1 MKKKNIIIA
10 VLVVC
15 SLLIAG
21 SGGYLVFKAIND
33 KQSDDSYRNLASSYV
48 HMTDPS
54 GMSQENAY
62 TADAT
67 SGTGVTYAASSAAP
81 STVPATTV
89 VPYLPAEQ
97 NPVDFQEI
105 QDVENDEIYSW
116 IKVPNT
122 AIDYPVLQSK
132 TSDFF
137 YLDHGVNKQYSFAGA
152 IYSQFCNK
160 TDYSDRVTVLYGH
173 NMNNGSMFATL
184 LNFSDPDFFAS
195 NKDIYIYTDNMGYSY
210 EIVSAYYADTSH
222 IMNSHDFSNDDVY
235 KSFLEDVL
243 HPHSISG
250 NVRDGA
256 TLDINDRLLILSTCS
271 NSGAERFLVVGKLVA
286 QQPLENAG

>member
-97 NPVDFQEI
+97 NP
-105 QDVENDEIYSW
+105 
-116 IKVPNT
+116 K
-122 AIDYPVLQSK
+122 
-132 TSDFF
+132 
-137 YLDHGVNKQYSFAGA
+137 
-152 IYSQFCNK
+152 
-160 TDYSDRVTVLYGH
+160 R
-173 NMNNGSMFATL
+173 AT
-184 LNFSDPDFFAS
+184 F
-195 NKDIYIYTDNMGYSY
+195 
-210 EIVSAYYADTSH
+210 
-222 IMNSHDFSNDDVY
+222 
-235 KSFLEDVL
+235 
-243 HPHSISG
+243 SISTT
-250 NVRDGA
+250 A
-256 TLDINDRLLILSTCS
+256 LTSSTALRAPFTPS
-271 NSGAERFLVVGKLVA
+271 SAIRRTIPTG
-286 QQPLENAG
+286 

>member
-33 KQSDDSYRNLASSYV
+33 KQSDDSYKNLASSYV

-54 GMSQENAY
+54 GMSQENAH

-122 AIDYPVLQSK
+122 AVDYPVLQSK

-137 YLDHGVNKQYSFAGA
+137 YL
-152 IYSQFCNK
+152 
-160 TDYSDRVTVLYGH
+160 
-173 NMNNGSMFATL
+173 SMK
-184 LNFSDPDFFAS
+184 SSP
-195 NKDIYIYTDNMGYSY
+195 SY
-210 EIVSAYYADTSH
+210 
-222 IMNSHDFSNDDVY
+222 MF
-235 KSFLEDVL
+235 
-243 HPHSISG
+243 P
-250 NVRDGA
+250 
-256 TLDINDRLLILSTCS
+256 
-271 NSGAERFLVVGKLVA
+271 
-286 QQPLENAG
+286 